1 MVRCPFMTFKLQ
13 IKDNLPFVQMQVQ
26 YKDKEMMLRNVLVD
40 TGSASSILK
49 GELVREIGIKPEPED
64 ILGSVRGVG
73 GSEFVYIKLV
83 DLLSIGDLI
92 VEDFKIDVGEMDYG
106 FDIDAIIGMDFLKKT
121 GAIIDLHN
129 YSIRKIKLDKTK

>member
-1 MVRCPFMTFKLQ
+1 MVRCSFITFKLQ
-13 IKDNLPFVQMQVQ
+13 IKDNLPFVQMKVQ
-26 YKDKEMMLRNVLVD
+26 YKDKEKILKNVLVD

-64 ILGSVRGVG
+64 ILGSVRGIG
-73 GSEFVYIKLV
+73 GSEFVYIKRV

-92 VEDFKIDVGEMDYG
+92 VDDFKIDVGEMDYG
-106 FDIDAIIGMDFLKKT
+106 FDIDAIIGMDFLQKT

-129 YSIRKIKLDKTK
+129 CSISK